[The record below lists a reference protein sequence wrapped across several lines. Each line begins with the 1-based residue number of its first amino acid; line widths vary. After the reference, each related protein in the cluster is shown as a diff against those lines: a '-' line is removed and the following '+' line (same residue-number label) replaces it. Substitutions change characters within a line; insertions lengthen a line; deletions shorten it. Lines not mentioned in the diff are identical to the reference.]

1 MLTACVFENDMSYP
15 RIYAGITSFAVEGQK
30 SSTIDGDTRT
40 VQIVLSGTEATVQ
53 EPVVVGED
61 DGMGITDYLLI
72 ILVIL
77 VIVLAIFVALRM
89 MRS

>member
-1 MLTACVFENDMSYP
+1 MTEYTLVASGAAP
-15 RIYAGITSFAVEGQK
+15 SQGQVV
-30 SSTIDGDTRT
+30 IDQTG
-40 VQIVLSGTEATVQ
+40 G
-53 EPVVVGED
+53 D